1 MKSNYNNENKEM
13 TKYQELFSSI
23 GQFTGADA
31 SGFIQILD
39 TPDDEFEKTYEI
51 FKPQVLKVFSSE
63 SYQKDIMQKMSIMP
77 DISLKEERDAAK
89 LILEEIDSDN
99 SLSNSKKDF
108 IHLLM
113 NSTIDVIEDL
123 IKSRRTRID
132 VKIVRLNENAII
144 PEYAHPTD
152 AGADISSCEEIKI
165 EPGET
170 KLISTGLA
178 VAIPDGY
185 EIQIRPRSGLSVKTK
200 LRIPNSPATIDSE
213 YRGEIKVPIWNS
225 GDIPYVID
233 KGMKIA
239 QMLIAPTP
247 MIRWNEVNTIE
258 ELGST
263 ERGSG
268 GFGSTGLTAN
278 EGT

>member
-1 MKSNYNNENKEM
+1 MKNNENKEM

-23 GQFTGADA
+23 GQFTGTDA

-39 TPDDEFEKTYEI
+39 TPDDEFEKTYEL
-51 FKPQVLKVFSSE
+51 FKPQVLKFFASE
-63 SYQKDIMQKMSIMP
+63 TYQHDIIQKMSIMP
-77 DISLKEERDAAK
+77 DISLKEERDAAAA
-89 LILEEIDSDN
+89 LLNTIDNDE
-99 SLSNSKKDF
+99 SLSPFKKDF
-108 IHLLM
+108 IHLIM
-113 NSTIDVIEDL
+113 DSTIDVISDL
-123 IKSRRTRID
+123 LESRRTRID
-132 VKIVRLNENAII
+132 VKVVRLNDNAII

-152 AGADISSCEEIKI
+152 AGADISSCEETIIK
-165 EPGET
+165 PGET
-170 KLISTGLA
+170 KLVRTGLA

-185 EIQIRPRSGLSVKTK
+185 EIQIRPRSGLSIKTP

-213 YRGEIKVPIWNS
+213 YRGEIKVPIWNT
-225 GDIPYVID
+225 GDTIHVID
-233 KGMKIA
+233 KGMRIA

-247 MIRWNEVNTIE
+247 MIRWNEVETIE

-278 EGT
+278 EKT

>member
-1 MKSNYNNENKEM
+1 MKNNEK

-23 GQFTGADA
+23 GQFTGTDA

-39 TPDDEFEKTYEI
+39 TPDDEFEKTYEL
-51 FKPQVLKVFSSE
+51 FKPQVLKIFASE
-63 SYQKDIMQKMSIMP
+63 TYQHDIIQKMSVMP
-77 DISLKEERDAAK
+77 NVSLKEERDAAAA
-89 LILEEIDSDN
+89 LLNTIDSDE
-99 SLSNSKKDF
+99 SLSPLKKDF
-108 IHLLM
+108 IHLIM
-113 NSTIDVIEDL
+113 DSTIDVISDL
-123 IKSRRTRID
+123 LESCRTRID
-132 VKIVRLNENAII
+132 VKVVRLNDETII

-152 AGADISSCEEIKI
+152 AGADISSCEEVKI
-165 EPGET
+165 EPGEI
-170 KLISTGLA
+170 KLIETGLA

-213 YRGEIKVPIWNS
+213 YRGEIKVPIWNA
-225 GDIPYVID
+225 GDTTYVID

-247 MIRWNEVNTIE
+247 MIRWNEVNIIE

-268 GFGSTGLTAN
+268 GFGSTGLTVN
-278 EGT
+278 EKP

>member
-1 MKSNYNNENKEM
+1 MKNNEKTN
-13 TKYQELFSSI
+13 YQELFSSI
-23 GQFTGADA
+23 GQFTGTDA

-39 TPDDEFEKTYEI
+39 TPDDEFEKTYEL
-51 FKPQVLKVFSSE
+51 FKPQVLKIFASE
-63 SYQKDIMQKMSIMP
+63 TYQRDIMQKMSVMP
-77 DISLKEERDAAK
+77 DISLKEERDATAAF
-89 LILEEIDSDN
+89 LNTIDEDE
-99 SLSNSKKDF
+99 SLSPLKKDF
-108 IHLLM
+108 IHLIM
-113 NSTIDVIEDL
+113 DATVDVISDL
-123 IKSRRTRID
+123 LESRRTRID
-132 VKIVRLNENAII
+132 VKVVRLNDNAII

-170 KLISTGLA
+170 KLVGTGLA

-213 YRGEIKVPIWNS
+213 YRGEIKVPIWNA
-225 GDIPYVID
+225 GDITYVID

-268 GFGSTGLTAN
+268 GFGSTDQTAN
-278 EGT
+278 EKP